1 MRIRTLFGSAM
12 AVIALVG
19 IAVGGRIAHEEWQR
33 GEAARAAVRQ
43 TSAAEAALRL
53 IERLVIERGNYVI
66 RITVPDAA
74 DATQLARL
82 AGLQRDTDAA
92 LSALVAALRG
102 SQDPGL
108 LAQAAP
114 VEDMA
119 TQLAALRREVMAAA
133 QLPLAQRSGA
143 IQGRPGREMTAMI
156 ARAGTAMDIAH
167 RAVAATAPEL
177 DALLR
182 IARGSW
188 DLRDAA
194 SRRVVPISI
203 AMTAGR
209 ALSPAEQEAITIASA
224 LVETS
229 WNTMRGMIAVA
240 GSPPRLAAA
249 ETEVQRLY
257 FTEAAAKMRALI
269 EAGRAGG
276 AYPMTQTEFT
286 AFATPSMQTLLLVRD
301 AALAEAAS
309 RATKTAGEAEALFLV
324 TLAGLLGF
332 LALLGG
338 VTWLLARR
346 VVAPVAAL
354 TGTVQRLASGA
365 HDTAVPHQA
374 RRDEIGSMA
383 SAIEVLRTGAAEAAR
398 LASVVAAE
406 QAAKAARA
414 EQLDAAL
421 RRFEAEMAVVL
432 EAFAA
437 ASAPLEAT
445 ADALATAADT
455 SRDQAALMSGAASG
469 AAANVQTVAASAEEL
484 SASIAEVARQIA
496 DSARAAGRAATDAAA
511 TDAAVTSLSDAAQ
524 RIGEVVGLIGSIAG
538 QTNLLALNATI
549 EAARAG
555 EAGKGFAVV
564 AGEVKAL
571 AAQTAKATEAIGPQI
586 AAMQAETVK
595 AVEAIRGIARTIDSL
610 NGISSQVAAAAEQQA
625 AATQEIG
632 RAVAEAAAGTE
643 EVSRQTLGVL
653 EGADRAGAA
662 TADLRQASGG
672 LTRQAA
678 ELRRTVDRF
687 LVEVRAA

>member
-1 MRIRTLFGSAM
+1 MRIRTLFGGAM

-19 IAVGGRIAHEEWQR
+19 IAVGGNIAYGEWKQ
-33 GEAARAAVRQ
+33 GGAARASVGQAA
-43 TSAAEAALRL
+43 AAEASLRL

-66 RITVPDAA
+66 RVSGAEAA
-74 DATQLARL
+74 DAAMIARL
-82 AGLQRDTDAA
+82 GALQRETDAA
-92 LSALVAALRG
+92 LSRAQAALRG

-114 VEDMA
+114 IEEITA
-119 TQLAALRREVMAAA
+119 QLAALRRDVMVEIQRPA
-133 QLPLAQRSGA
+133 AQRSA
-143 IQGRPGREMTAMI
+143 EIQARPGREMSAMI
-156 ARAGTAMDIAH
+156 ARAGAAMDAAH

-182 IARGSW
+182 IARSSW

-209 ALSPAEQEAITIASA
+209 ALTQAELESIAVASA
-224 LVETS
+224 LLEAS
-229 WNTMRGMIAVA
+229 WRSIREMIAVA
-240 GSPPRLAAA
+240 GSPSRLANAA
-249 ETEVQRLY
+249 ASVQRLY
-257 FTEAAAKMRALI
+257 FEEAAAKMQALI
-269 EAGRAGG
+269 AAGRAGG
-276 AYPMTQTEFT
+276 TYPMTQAEFT

-301 AALAEAAS
+301 AALEEAVA
-309 RATKTAGEAEALFLV
+309 RATATAERATAWFLT
-324 TLAGLLGF
+324 TLAGLFGF

-338 VTWLLARR
+338 LSWLLARQ
-346 VVAPVAAL
+346 VVAPVVAL
-354 TGTVQRLASGA
+354 TGTVQHLAAGA
-365 HDTAVPHQA
+365 CETPVPHRA
-374 RRDEIGSMA
+374 RRDEIGAMA
-383 SAIEVLRTGAAEAAR
+383 TAVEVLRIGAVEAAR
-398 LASVVAAE
+398 LAAAMAAE

-414 EQLDAAL
+414 EQLEAAL
-421 RRFEAEMAVVL
+421 RRFETEMAVGL
-432 EAFAA
+432 ERFSAA
-437 ASAPLEAT
+437 AAPLEAT
-445 ADALATAADT
+445 ADALAAAADT
-455 SRDQAALMSGAASG
+455 SRGQAAAMSGAAGS

-484 SASIAEVARQIA
+484 SASIAEVARQVA
-496 DSARAAGRAATDAAA
+496 DNARAAGRAAADAAA
-511 TDAAVTSLSDAAQ
+511 TDAAVTGLSDTAQ

-586 AAMQAETVK
+586 AAMQAETAR
-595 AVEAIRGIARTIDSL
+595 AVEAIRGIAGTIDAL
-610 NGISSQVAAAAEQQA
+610 NGIAGQVAAAAEQQA

-653 EGADRAGAA
+653 DGADRAGSA
-662 TADLRQASGG
+662 TAELRQASGG

-678 ELRRTVDRF
+678 ELRRTVDGF
-687 LVEVRAA
+687 LASVRAA